1 MSGAALRLEDLSWR
15 SRFGC
20 KGPGAERWLAAGG
33 YEVPSKPN
41 TATVTEGTLVARLA
55 TSEFLVEAVGQPQGR
70 VESTREQ
77 LEAPRSSPE
86 PLRPSD
92 VYPVARQDLVIGID
106 GPETNTLLRQICSV
120 DFEPELQAS
129 TADSGPVVLTSMI
142 GVGVVAWPRRRDTEA
157 GITLW
162 IDPSFTHYLWTT
174 LLEVSRDI
182 GVVEIIGDPVNRAS
196 E

>member
-1 MSGAALRLEDLSWR
+1 
-15 SRFGC
+15 
-20 KGPGAERWLAAGG
+20 
-33 YEVPSKPN
+33 
-41 TATVTEGTLVARLA
+41 
-55 TSEFLVEAVGQPQGR
+55 
-70 VESTREQ
+70 
-77 LEAPRSSPE
+77 
-86 PLRPSD
+86 
-92 VYPVARQDLVIGID
+92 
-106 GPETNTLLRQICSV
+106 LLRQICSV

-142 GVGVVAWPRRRDTEA
+142 GVGVVAWPRRRDAEA